1 MPNVSVMQLKVFQNT
16 EQLKLSLEWN
26 LQAVS
31 NRCEYANLAHS
42 ENESKLEIFMDDDVS
57 GLPLP
62 KRGTETS

>member
-31 NRCEYANLAHS
+31 NRCEYANLAHY

-62 KRGTETS
+62 KRGMETS